1 MTMRQRGFTLVE
13 LMIAI
18 AVIAI
23 LLMLAAPSFVDYMR
37 VQRLKGV
44 NAQLVTDLQYARTEA
59 ASRNGDVYIHFKTLA
74 DDASMSCYTIYMITN
89 ADWELTCDCT
99 QPPGSSCTDEHT
111 VEIRTVQVP
120 VGTGVQLSLP
130 VNQPA
135 SFGFIAETGA
145 LRVDHRLVAVR
156 LSEVRVLASID
167 SARVLRTTVGRS
179 GRPTVCTPAGGVMGV
194 ASC

>member
-1 MTMRQRGFTLVE
+1 MTMHRRGFTLVE

-99 QPPGSSCTDEHT
+99 QAPGASCTDAHT

-120 VGTGVQLSLP
+120 VGTGVRLTLP
-130 VNQPA
+130 ENQPA

-156 LSEVRVLASID
+156 LEEVQVFASID
-167 SARVLRTTVGRS
+167 DARSLRTTVGRS
-179 GRPTVCTPAGGVMGV
+179 GRPTVCSPGGGVNGV

>member
-1 MTMRQRGFTLVE
+1 MTMRRRGFTLVE

-145 LRVDHRLVAVR
+145 LRIDHRLVAVR

>member
-1 MTMRQRGFTLVE
+1 MTMRRRGFTLVE

>member
-1 MTMRQRGFTLVE
+1 MTMRHRGFTLVE

-99 QPPGSSCTDEHT
+99 QAPGASCADAHT

-120 VGTGVQLSLP
+120 VGTGVRLTLP
-130 VNQPA
+130 ENQPA

-156 LSEVRVLASID
+156 LEEVQVFASID
-167 SARVLRTTVGRS
+167 DARSLRTTVGRS
-179 GRPTVCTPAGGVMGV
+179 GRPTVCSPGGGIKGV